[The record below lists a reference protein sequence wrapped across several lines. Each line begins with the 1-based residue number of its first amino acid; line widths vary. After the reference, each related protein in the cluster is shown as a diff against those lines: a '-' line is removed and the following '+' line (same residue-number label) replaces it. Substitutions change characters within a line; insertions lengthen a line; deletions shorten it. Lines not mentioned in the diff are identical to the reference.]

1 VRRPRAW
8 LVTPTFGVGLL
19 RDTADIKFTTALEL
33 GGKTATGFEV
43 PAEVVESLG
52 SGRKPAVTVAIA
64 GYSYRSTVAV
74 MGGRYMI
81 PFSAEHRTAT
91 GLEAGAVLQVELTLD
106 TAPRSVSVPDDL
118 AEALAHAPAALAFF
132 DALSYSKKRG
142 IVMPIEEAK
151 SPETRRRRIEKSV
164 AALGEGRE
172 R

>member
-1 VRRPRAW
+1 M
-8 LVTPTFGVGLL
+8 
-19 RDTADIKFTTALEL
+19 KFTTALEL

-43 PAEVVESLG
+43 PAAVVESLG

-64 GYSYRSTVAV
+64 GYSYRSSVAV

-81 PFSAEHRTAT
+81 PFSAEHRRAT

-106 TAPRSVSVPDDL
+106 TAPRNVSVPDDL
-118 AEALAHAPAALAFF
+118 AAALAHAPAALAFF
-132 DALSYSKKRG
+132 DALSYSKKRA
-142 IVMPIEEAK
+142 IVMPIEDAK
-151 SPETRRRRIEKSV
+151 SPETRRRRIERSV